1 MAGRITIDGL
11 SDSLKDYIESL
22 GLTEEQVNQLITKFK
37 NENIG
42 DLSTLSTENKTVVG
56 AINEVDGKTNKNS
69 LTTTIG
75 NYYTTPAIVNSIVDG
90 NDYQTSSE
98 VQQTVDELQAKVIK
112 SGGYNLIHNG
122 SFENGTSHWFINK
135 SPTLDTNQS
144 WTNLDGGKSL
154 LVNYTEEGSGIFQ
167 YFPTE
172 IGETYGW
179 SCYIF
184 NEGQMYVGVEDCNTK
199 EPVQGGWQYLT
210 GSFTATKK
218 EHVFIA
224 YGLTNTTGGFYIDNV
239 CVCKGLPRQYSPNP
253 NEVYDGETTID
264 KDGIKVKSSNIN
276 VTTEID
282 SDSFRVVDNASGGTV
297 AEFSKTANIPN
308 LTSGTINAQNVYA
321 NNVATKSSSNRTYYV
336 QGSTGVDAP
345 GRGGSWDT
353 AFRTVQYVIN
363 NCVEDIIN
371 SNITIHVGGPVSS
384 WNCNGRSGRGRLYF
398 VIEDDCVISKAVE
411 FNSCTNS
418 IVMNGTSNKQGTLL
432 EGIVIRGCTRFDI
445 GWLSF
450 RGKNWSSNQGS
461 CNINIDDGSR
471 GTVKFND
478 FNGCDYAV
486 IVNNNSEVWF
496 YNNKGSNI
504 NHYIGIGGYTK
515 INLKSTGEDIC
526 PDYTGHMYGNAG
538 HTDLYYVHDGANFIK
553 TPSDG
558 WSPSY
563 TPTQKTQVWD
573 FTKIWSDET
582 LNGWSDRQELQQ
594 GYSSTWATGRW
605 TGYMQM
611 TDDMLAIRNTIAG
624 GTNLSGRIYVQRTSS
639 SGLASGSKLC
649 LYASDGTAITTT
661 TTINRSQGVWVPL
674 SSAIVEKIKNGS
686 ITYFYLKADADNQS
700 TFFKCESN
708 AKIEITYTN

>member
-1 MAGRITIDGL
+1 MSGRITIDSL
-11 SDSLKDYIESL
+11 SASLKEYINNL
-22 GLTEEQVNQLITKFK
+22 GLTEEQVQQLITRFE
-37 NENIG
+37 NEKIG
-42 DLSTLSTENKTVVG
+42 DISTLTTENKTVVA

-75 NYYTTPAIVNSIVDG
+75 NYYATPAIVNSIVDG

-122 SFENGTSHWFINK
+122 SFENGTSHWFMNN

-218 EHVFIA
+218 EHVFVA
-224 YGLTNTTGGFYIDNV
+224 YSLTNTTGDFFIDNV

-308 LTSGTINAQNVYA
+308 LTSGNINAQNIYA
-321 NNVATKSSSNRTYYV
+321 NNLPGKENYSSIHFIYV
-336 QGSTGVDAP
+336 NGSTGNDTND
-345 GRGGSWDT
+345 GSKGSPYK
-353 AFRTVQYVIN
+353 TVQRAIDDISDIQNTNVTIYVYNSVPGFTVRGFTGAGKITLSLQ
-363 NCVEDIIN
+363 DSAIIN
-371 SNITIHVGGPVSS
+371 TGIWLHGVNCRVNII
-384 WNCNGRSGRGRLYF
+384 NESGNRKATLKAGLS
-398 VIEDDCVISKAVE
+398 IDDCRNV
-411 FNSCTNS
+411 
-418 IVMNGTSNKQGTLL
+418 
-432 EGIVIRGCTRFDI
+432 D
-445 GWLSF
+445 LSGLTF
-450 RGKNWSSNQGS
+450 RGVNESGN
-461 CNINIDDGSR
+461 NININNTNYCAIS
-471 GTVKFND
+471 NCD
-478 FNGCDYAV
+478 FGGLDTSIEHAV
-486 IVNNNSEVWF
+486 RTQATKLWF
-496 YNNKGSNI
+496 YDCIGSNMTYPI
-504 NHYIGIGGYTK
+504 VMKAFSQVYLPKAGTSK
-515 INLKSTGEDIC
+515 V
-526 PDYTGHMYGNAG
+526 PDYTGSVIVANGDGGERVYSSAG
-538 HTDLYYVHDGANFIK
+538 GTFIK
-553 TPSDG
+553 TPSSG
-558 WSPSY
+558 WNPAY

-661 TTINRSQGVWVPL
+661 TNINRSQGVWVPL